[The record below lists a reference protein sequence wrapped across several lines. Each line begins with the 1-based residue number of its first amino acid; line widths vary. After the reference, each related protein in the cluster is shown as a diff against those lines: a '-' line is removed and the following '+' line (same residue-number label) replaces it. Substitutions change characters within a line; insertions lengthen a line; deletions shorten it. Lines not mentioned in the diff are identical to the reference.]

1 MERPQQDNQNL
12 HHGRN
17 LVDRPFSGRM
27 GVTHD

>member
-1 MERPQQDNQNL
+1 MNQNL

-17 LVDRPFSGRM
+17 LVDRPFSGTM